1 MSNMEFDHK
10 PFPESSFESAFT
22 YMDSGLDYF
31 QYPPSPIGVNV
42 GCEYSNPGICN
53 HYQILRFPSSQSS
66 SSMIVSDTP
75 YL

>member
-42 GCEYSNPGICN
+42 GCEYLTPPVSAI
-53 HYQILRFPSSQSS
+53 
-66 SSMIVSDTP
+66 IV
-75 YL
+75 

>member
-1 MSNMEFDHK
+1 MSTSTASHMSNMEFDHK

-42 GCEYSNPGICN
+42 GCEYLTPGICN
-53 HYQILRFPSSQSS
+53 HCL
-66 SSMIVSDTP
+66 T
-75 YL
+75 